1 MYDTSAASYAQDCD
15 RIADDR
21 YEREVDYPGVQ
32 QVPRLS
38 QPSPARTLDPQ
49 NKLNQKEQTAT
60 EQRHGPDAIVGITDH
75 GGYLPLDLAG
85 LIGQTW
91 QEAAQ
96 GW

>member
-1 MYDTSAASYAQDCD
+1 MTQRFGGFCA
-15 RIADDR
+15 
-21 YEREVDYPGVQ
+21 G
-32 QVPRLS
+32 
-38 QPSPARTLDPQ
+38 
-49 NKLNQKEQTAT
+49 TAT
-60 EQRHGPDAIVGITDH
+60 EEHRGPDAIVGITDW